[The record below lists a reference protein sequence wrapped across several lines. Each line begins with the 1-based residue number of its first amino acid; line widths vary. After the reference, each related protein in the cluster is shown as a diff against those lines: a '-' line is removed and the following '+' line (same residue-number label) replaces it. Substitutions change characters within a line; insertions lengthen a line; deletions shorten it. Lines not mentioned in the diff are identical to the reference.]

1 MSSQFL
7 PQRILVVGGVLIAT
21 LLLAVY
27 AYSTHSQMLLVG
39 LPAFTVLVFLLSKS
53 RFTYALAIALSTSS
67 LTLPG
72 LPSKVNL
79 YVLMASMSTA
89 SLIAGAIITKKNNP
103 PRPENKWVL
112 AFALLILAT
121 ASIRGFGLRTMGG
134 ESWGGFSYITMLLA
148 CFFFLASTHIDV
160 DEKTWR
166 KTLTWMCLLSALPTL
181 AQAVYAYSGGAI
193 HHLFYFI
200 VPEFQVLEFMFQREQ
215 GSSMARLQQAN
226 VTSQYFCILAFLIL
240 HRRSNR
246 RWSILLF
253 GMALFLAGISGNRI
267 ALVFILLFILFYLLT
282 NQRLTLPEIVFHPAF
297 FMAGIAI
304 VILGF
309 LAPYL
314 PLTFQRILSILPF
327 ANVSW
332 EAKLAASSTIGWRLE
347 VWAAALRQVPD
358 YLVVGKGFAF
368 SAEDVMTLS
377 ARRFYM
383 NDIDYVLASRN
394 YHNGM
399 LHTLLDLG
407 LPGLI
412 FSLGFIFTVIHRHW
426 GLLSRTW
433 TSSLMQH
440 YHHVFYAIFLATALT
455 YFVLAGGVTH
465 LAIIFLFTMIL
476 EGLVRADLL
485 ERQREQDRLAA
496 AAATPPVRRFRAV

>member
-7 PQRILVVGGVLIAT
+7 PQRILVVGGALLAT
-21 LLLAVY
+21 LLVAVY

-53 RFTYALAIALSTSS
+53 RFTYAAAIALSTSA

-79 YVLMASMSTA
+79 YLLMAAVSTV
-89 SLIAGAIITKKNNP
+89 SLMAAAIITKKNVP
-103 PRPENKWVL
+103 SRPENKWVL
-112 AFALLILAT
+112 ALALLILAT
-121 ASIRGFGLRTMGG
+121 ASIRGFGLRSLGG

-148 CFFFLASTHIDV
+148 CSFFLASTHIDV
-160 DEKTWR
+160 EEQTWR

-246 RWSILLF
+246 RWSVLLF
-253 GMALFLAGISGNRI
+253 GLALILAGISGNRI
-267 ALVFILLFILFYLLT
+267 ALVFIMLFIFFYLLT
-282 NQRLTLPEIVFHPAF
+282 NQRLTLPQIVFHPAF
-297 FMAGIAI
+297 LIAGVAI
-304 VILGF
+304 VFLGL

-332 EAKLAASSTIGWRLE
+332 EAKLAANSTINWRLE

-358 YLVVGKGFAF
+358 YLLVGKGFAF
-368 SAEDVMTLS
+368 SAQDVMTLT
-377 ARRFYM
+377 ARRLYM

-426 GLLSRTW
+426 GLLGKSW
-433 TSSLMQH
+433 TSPLMKH
-440 YHHVFYAIFLATALT
+440 YHHVFIAIFMATALT

-465 LAIIFLFTMIL
+465 LAMLFLFTMIL
-476 EGLVRADLL
+476 EGLVRAELL
-485 ERQREQDRLAA
+485 ERQREQARLT
-496 AAATPPVRRFRAV
+496 AATAPPAVPRFRAM

>member
-21 LLLAVY
+21 LLVAVY

-53 RFTYALAIALSTSS
+53 RFTYATAIAVSTSA

-72 LPSKVNL
+72 LPSKVNIYL
-79 YVLMASMSTA
+79 LMAAMSTV
-89 SLIAGAIITKKNNP
+89 SLMAGAIITKKNNP
-103 PRPENKWVL
+103 SRPENKWVL
-112 AFALLILAT
+112 ALALLILAT
-121 ASIRGFGLRTMGG
+121 ASIRGFGLRSLGG

-148 CFFFLASTHIDV
+148 CFFFLASTHVDV

-166 KTLTWMCLLSALPTL
+166 KTLIWMCLLSALPTL

-246 RWSILLF
+246 RWSVLLF
-253 GMALFLAGISGNRI
+253 LLALVLAGISGNRI
-267 ALVFILLFILFYLLT
+267 ALVFIMIFIFFYLLA
-282 NQRLTLPEIVFHPAF
+282 NQRMTLPQIIFHPALLL
-297 FMAGIAI
+297 AGI
-304 VILGF
+304 VVVFLGL

-314 PLTFQRILSILPF
+314 PMTFQRILSILPF

-332 EAKLAASSTIGWRLE
+332 EAKLAASSTINWRLE

-368 SAEDVMTLS
+368 SAQDVMTLS
-377 ARRFYM
+377 ARRLYM

-426 GLLSRTW
+426 GLLSKAW
-433 TSSLMQH
+433 TSPLMKH
-440 YHHVFYAIFLATALT
+440 YHHVFTAIFITTALT

-465 LAIIFLFTMIL
+465 LAMLFLFTMIL

-485 ERQREQDRLAA
+485 ERQREQTRLAA
-496 AAATPPVRRFRAV
+496 ATATPPVPRFRAV